1 MAGILIGSTLGIGQY
16 PNMYANATDSFDS
29 SNPHSAV
36 TRIIEAISDSHTDAL
51 VRLTDSKRAH
61 QLTGRSSPRPEE
73 LRKVL
78 HNSLIDVLSLATWSL
93 ATAPRLPA
101 PDTEIVKWVRTGPT
115 VEVVREPHLVTANTF
130 PVRTFQFRYAQQ
142 GWVPV
147 KLDDSDPATT
157 GG

>member
-1 MAGILIGSTLGIGQY
+1 
-16 PNMYANATDSFDS
+16 MYANATASFDS

-130 PVRTFQFRYAQQ
+130 LF
-142 GWVPV
+142 G
-147 KLDDSDPATT
+147 LSSSDALSMDGSPSSLMTPTLPLRA
-157 GG
+157 GNL